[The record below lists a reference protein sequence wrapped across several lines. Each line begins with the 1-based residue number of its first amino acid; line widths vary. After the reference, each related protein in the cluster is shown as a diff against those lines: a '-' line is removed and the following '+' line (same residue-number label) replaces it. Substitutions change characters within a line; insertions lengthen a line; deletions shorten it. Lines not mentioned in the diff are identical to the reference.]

1 MNSVIT
7 FLSLHASIR
16 PHDDP
21 ASRESPLSSLNA
33 IDRIV
38 IICVLALGILQFT
51 GYVRAPGEL
60 ADARY
65 SELTRSI
72 LETGSYQFNFRPE
85 TLMPPGLPL
94 ILALICRAVGYTQAV
109 LFHVMSISTTLALL
123 ASYALLRRTAGRTVA
138 AAACLLLVSSPAL
151 FSFATQIIFSDM
163 PYFCASMLALLL
175 ALKMDRA
182 QPSHARI
189 GWMLLFSISMVLALM
204 IRSAGIALV
213 AGLSIWILA
222 SFLADRSLGRR
233 RLKLFLFP
241 LLLALSA
248 QVLWTEW
255 AGLRQFSEWAL
266 PGYPG
271 SYITQLKVKSGNDP
285 ELGPAHLKDLP
296 ERVEQNLVTR
306 TAELVKLLSRKEWV
320 NPFWC
325 SPLIFGI
332 LAPILIG
339 LASSLRKNGG
349 QLHDWYFAGYELMYA
364 LWPWNFEMRFL
375 LPIVPLACL
384 YFWRGI
390 KAIGS
395 FSRRQPGIAGW
406 TFLLV
411 GVVLTFTSA
420 NWAAHTRLGQALG
433 ATGFWA
439 VFTLVGCGMLILRS
453 FDASPH
459 AQRVLAVST
468 FQPGGRFLPLLRL
481 AALLVLGALAGK
493 GVAMQVRIA
502 HSNMTY
508 DMTRAIFYPDIEAAQ
523 WIRTHESPGVVV
535 MARKQDLVYHYSNHM
550 VIWFP
555 PISDPQVLMGGI
567 RKHHIGL
574 VVVTDRDDGY
584 FVPRQED
591 CFQPLFR
598 NYSQAFQLVHHGPD
612 NWVFEIR
619 PQLTAREPST
629 ELSRVAR

>member
-1 MNSVIT
+1 MNIT
-7 FLSLHASIR
+7 FPSLYTSARSRNDAAS
-16 PHDDP
+16 
-21 ASRESPLSSLNA
+21 SESAISSLNA
-33 IDRIV
+33 IDLIV
-38 IICVLALGILQFT
+38 IICVLALGTLQFI
-51 GYVRAPGEL
+51 GYLRAPGEL

-94 ILALICRAVGYTQAV
+94 ILALICRAVGYSQAV

-138 AAACLLLVSSPAL
+138 AAACLLLGSSPAL
-151 FSFATQIIFSDM
+151 FSSATQIVFSDM

-175 ALKMDRA
+175 ALKTDRA
-182 QPSHARI
+182 QPGPART
-189 GWMLLFSISMVLALM
+189 GWVLLFSISLLLALM

-213 AGLSIWILA
+213 AGLTIWILA
-222 SFLADRSLGRR
+222 SLLADRTLGRR

-248 QVLWTEW
+248 QLLWMEW

-271 SYITQLKVKSGNDP
+271 SYITQLKVKSGNHP
-285 ELGPAHLKDLP
+285 ELGLAHLKDLP
-296 ERVEQNLVTR
+296 DRVEQNLVTR

-332 LAPILIG
+332 LALILIG
-339 LASSLRKNGG
+339 LASSLGKNGG

-375 LPIVPLACL
+375 LPVVPLACL
-384 YFWRGI
+384 YLWRGI
-390 KAIGS
+390 RAIGS
-395 FSRRQPGIAGW
+395 FSLRQPVIAGL

-411 GVVLTFTSA
+411 GVVLTFTTAS
-420 NWAAHTRLGQALG
+420 WAAHTRLGQAFA

-439 VFTLVGCGMLILRS
+439 VFTLVGCGVLVLRS
-453 FDASPH
+453 FDASAH
-459 AQRVLAVST
+459 AQRVLAGST
-468 FQPGGRFLPLLRL
+468 FQRGARFLTL
-481 AALLVLGALAGK
+481 LLVLGALVGK
-493 GVAMQVRIA
+493 GVAMQIRTA
-502 HSNMTY
+502 RSNMNC

-523 WIRTHESPGVVV
+523 WIRTHESPDVVV
-535 MARKQDLVYHYSNHM
+535 MARKQDLVYHYSAHM

-555 PISDPQVLMGGI
+555 PISDPQVLMDGI

-574 VVVTDRDDGY
+574 VVVTDRENGY

-591 CFQPLFR
+591 CFQPLLHS
-598 NYSQAFQLVHHGPD
+598 YSQAFHLVHHGPD
-612 NWVFEIR
+612 NWVFEVR
-619 PQLTAREPST
+619 PQVTARELST
-629 ELSRVAR
+629 DFSRVAR